1 MYLGFA
7 ICGCLQ
13 TFGTCRYS
21 QTCHAT
27 MTFTVVQQ
35 SKQVHL
41 GRLPYRK
48 WPRSLHVRHS
58 QVAPTLRGPGWI
70 SMYHND
76 SKARRSLLIPNLE
89 ECQCTDLFLGH
100 RCGEEHVRLSFR
112 HLNGVGGDCQR
123 WYYCSLKPLCSSKL
137 SNRPRATD
145 NAGRCRCVQSLR

>member
-1 MYLGFA
+1 MRLSANLRHLQVFTNMSRNHDIHRCAAKQASAPGSTPVSKMA
-7 ICGCLQ
+7 TITPRPSLSGCSY
-13 TFGTCRYS
+13 TS
-21 QTCHAT
+21 
-27 MTFTVVQQ
+27 
-35 SKQVHL
+35 
-41 GRLPYRK
+41 
-48 WPRSLHVRHS
+48 
-58 QVAPTLRGPGWI
+58 GPWWN

-76 SKARRSLLIPNLE
+76 SKARRSLFIPDLE